1 MSGKCIGE
9 YVPIV
14 HQISQNLCTK
24 CVPNLTKLMKNDR
37 IIIQKCKE
45 KHAFMH
51 IFLHKCVYL
60 VDDQGLEPWAH

>member
-1 MSGKCIGE
+1 MYQSCTKFHKI
-9 YVPIV
+9 YVP
-14 HQISQNLCTK
+14 K
-24 CVPNLTKLMKNDR
+24 RVPNLTKLMKNDR

-60 VDDQGLEPWAH
+60 VDDQGLDPWAH